1 MSGASPTAF
10 RRRFGALSSPSRRS
24 GGGGAFR
31 THVSKEATTVVVLAP
46 VVLIGGIVLFCWLIF
61 SVAIYALPIMT
72 GIAVALWT
80 IE

>member
-1 MSGASPTAF
+1 M
-10 RRRFGALSSPSRRS
+10 
-24 GGGGAFR
+24 
-31 THVSKEATTVVVLAP
+31 VVLAP